1 MAEPAP
7 LLLVTGGSRGIGAAT
22 ALAAARAGFDVALTY
37 ASNKASAEKVAGDI
51 SGLGRQ
57 AHIFKVDTAREN
69 DIDMLFAKLDEIGG
83 LEAIIYNSAI
93 TGKNSAI
100 VDADTQTLREVL
112 EVNLLGAMLVARE
125 GAKRLSTKRGGKGGA
140 IVFISSRASHYGSPG
155 EYVWYAAS
163 KGGVDSLTV
172 GLAREL
178 AGEGVRVNAVSPGP
192 IDTEMHRPG
201 RLEEAIKRFPFGRAG
216 TPEEVADAAIFLV
229 SEKSSFTSGAILNVS
244 GAA

>member
-1 MAEPAP
+1 MVEPTP

-22 ALAAARAGFDVALTY
+22 ALAAARDGFDVALTY
-37 ASNKASAEKVAGDI
+37 ANNKASAEKVAEDI
-51 SGLGRQ
+51 RALGRQ
-57 AHIFKVDTAREN
+57 AYVIKADTARESE
-69 DIDMLFAKLDEIGG
+69 IDALFAKLDEVGG
-83 LEAIIYNSAI
+83 LKAIVYNSAI
-93 TGKNSAI
+93 TGKNSALA
-100 VDADTQTLREVL
+100 DADTQTLRDVM
-112 EVNLLGAMLVARE
+112 EVNLLGTMLVARE
-125 GAKRLSTKRGGKGGA
+125 GAKRLSTKRGGAGGA

-163 KGGVDSLTV
+163 KGGVDSLTI

-192 IDTEMHRPG
+192 IDTDMHRPG

-216 TPEEVADAAIFLV
+216 TPEEVAEAAMFLV